1 MAILI
6 PLYAMMGDLSLTIKM
21 EELYALSMI
30 GSSVAF
36 LFSTIFLVDY
46 PSLLNDKEKISWIA
60 RVNGRELPK
69 DLVIRYETQ

>member
-1 MAILI
+1 MVIII
-6 PLYAMMGDLSLTIKM
+6 PLYAMMGDLSLSIKM